1 MLRNISDE
9 DLGIDLLPSGEETS
23 ILSSKDVIEMFELPP
38 PGKMAWS
45 GIING
50 YLRRRKLIKNYNRK
64 KDTKYLKNTVYAK
77 AAERLPPLI

>member
-1 MLRNISDE
+1 
-9 DLGIDLLPSGEETS
+9 
-23 ILSSKDVIEMFELPP
+23 MFELPP